1 VAFDV
6 SADSYDRFMGRY
18 SVLLAPQ
25 FADFAGIREGM
36 RVVDVGAGSG
46 VLTAELVQRLG
57 AENVAA
63 IDPSTRFV
71 DAVRERHPGVDV
83 RQGRAEQLPYAD
95 GEFDA
100 ALSQLVVHF
109 MRDPVAGIAEMGRV
123 TRAGGPVA
131 ACVWD
136 LAGGRSPVSPFWR
149 AANDV
154 VPSTDDESERAGGS
168 EGSLASLFTESGI
181 AQVESSDLVID
192 VHHDSFEEW
201 WEPFVLG
208 VGPASAY
215 LNKLDPATRDA
226 IRERARELMPTG
238 PHTIEWHAWAARGVA
253 P

>member
-1 VAFDV
+1 MAFDV

-25 FADFAGIREGM
+25 FADFAGVGEGM
-36 RVVDVGAGSG
+36 RVLDVGAGSG
-46 VLTAELVQRLG
+46 VLTAELVERVG

-63 IDPSTRFV
+63 IDPSVKFV
-71 DAVRERHPGVDV
+71 DAIHDRYPGVDV
-83 RQGRAEQLPYAD
+83 RPGTAEQLPYPD
-95 GEFDA
+95 GGFDA

-109 MRDPVAGIAEMGRV
+109 MADPVAGLREMGRV
-123 TRAGGPVA
+123 TKPGGAVA

-136 LAGGRSPVSPFWR
+136 LAGGRAPISPFWR
-149 AANDV
+149 AAHELDPKV
-154 VPSTDDESERAGGS
+154 DGEPGRPGGS
-168 EGSLASLFTESGI
+168 EGSLAALFAQAGI
-181 AQVESSDLVID
+181 GGVESSDLVI
-192 VHHDSFEEW
+192 HARHASFEEW

-215 LNKLDPATRDA
+215 LNKLEPAVRDA
-226 IRERARELMPTG
+226 IRERARELMPAG

>member
-1 VAFDV
+1 MAFDV

-25 FADFAGIREGM
+25 LADLAGIEEGM
-36 RVVDVGAGSG
+36 RVLDVGCGSG
-46 VLTAELVQRLG
+46 VLTGELVERVG
-57 AENVAA
+57 AKNVTA
-63 IDPSTRFV
+63 IDPSIQFV
-71 DAVRERHPGVDV
+71 DAIRERYPGVDV
-83 RQGRAEQLPYAD
+83 RPGTAEQLPYTD
-95 GEFDA
+95 GEFNA

-123 TRAGGPVA
+123 TRAGGAVA

-136 LAGGRSPVSPFWR
+136 LAGGRSPISPFWQ
-149 AANDV
+149 AAHELD
-154 VPSTDDESERAGGS
+154 PSAEDESERAGGT
-168 EGSLASLFTESGI
+168 EGSLADLFAAAGIGHVESG
-181 AQVESSDLVID
+181 DLVIH

-215 LNKLDPATRDA
+215 LNKLEPAVRDA
-226 IRERARELMPTG
+226 IRERCRELMPTG